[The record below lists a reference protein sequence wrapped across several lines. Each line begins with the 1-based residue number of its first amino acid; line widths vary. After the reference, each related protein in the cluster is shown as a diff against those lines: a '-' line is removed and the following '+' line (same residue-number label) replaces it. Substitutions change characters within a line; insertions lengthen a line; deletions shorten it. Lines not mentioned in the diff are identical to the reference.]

1 MAIVTLRLPLVKAF
15 AENRPAQCVY
25 CGSPLLQR
33 WGSVERT
40 VKDPHVHH
48 ALVYRYRCTEC
59 GRTFRHYPD
68 GISAARQSQRLV
80 QLAALGWVLGL
91 SLRGTSAILSAFP
104 VLLSHTSIWK
114 DVQAQAVALK
124 RKLPRQVRVLGVDG
138 VYPKLAGREQPTL
151 IAVDMGSGQP
161 VALGAIPEKDWRAV
175 VKWLQ
180 PLVKVWGVEVLVSDD
195 LKEFAVAAE
204 RLQLSQQVCH
214 FHLLRWLWRALAK
227 LRQQL
232 DEEQYGLLDEVWH
245 LAKERPAGART
256 RLFALWQGIE
266 VRRVRDE
273 QTSALYRLRLLI
285 LRLHETWPK
294 YTLDQRRG
302 DVPPTNNATE
312 RAIGKWRLRS
322 HSTRGFKSWAGLEAA
337 FLVCGSEM
345 I

>member
-15 AENRPAQCVY
+15 AENRPTQCVY
-25 CGSPLLQR
+25 CGSCLLQR
-33 WGSVERT
+33 WGSVAKA
-40 VKDPHVHH
+40 VKDPHVHQ
-48 ALVYRYRCTEC
+48 AIVYRYHCC
-59 GRTFRHYPD
+59 QCQRTFRHHPE
-68 GISAARQSQRLV
+68 GLTAARQSQRLV
-80 QLAALGWVLGL
+80 VLAALCWVLGL

-124 RKLPRQVRVLGVDG
+124 RKQPRQVRVLGVDG

-180 PLVKVWGVEVLVSDD
+180 PLVKAWGVEVLVSDD

-232 DEEQYGLLDEVWH
+232 DEEQHGLLDEVWH